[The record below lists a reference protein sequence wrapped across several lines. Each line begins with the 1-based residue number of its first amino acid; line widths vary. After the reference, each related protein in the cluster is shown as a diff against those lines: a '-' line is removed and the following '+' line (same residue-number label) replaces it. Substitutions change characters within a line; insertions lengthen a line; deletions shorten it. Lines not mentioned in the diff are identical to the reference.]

1 MEFNTYTE
9 LINQY
14 YADEKRAVLEYD
26 TYRRATRNDKSFSKY
41 EGFNIPFDDYMKAMQ
56 NLIIKEYHFNKKQVK
71 MMSRFVSNEYYA
83 CFSDYLYKMIEFAK
97 FTIKF
102 MDVK

>member
-1 MEFNTYTE
+1 
-9 LINQY
+9 
-14 YADEKRAVLEYD
+14 
-26 TYRRATRNDKSFSKY
+26 
-41 EGFNIPFDDYMKAMQ
+41 MKAMQ